1 MVWRG
6 PMVTQALSQLL
17 SDTAWGEL
25 DYLIVDMPPGTGD
38 IQLTLSQRVPLSGA
52 VVVTTPQEIALLD
65 ARKGLRMFQKVSVPV
80 LGIVENMGTHVCSKC
95 GHEEHIFGQGGGA
108 SMSEQFGVDLLGDL
122 PLDIQIREETDGGKP
137 SVVADPDSRISQIY
151 REIARKTAA
160 KLSLQAKDY
169 AAKFPR
175 IVIQNN

>member
-1 MVWRG
+1 
-6 PMVTQALSQLL
+6 
-17 SDTAWGEL
+17 
-25 DYLIVDMPPGTGD
+25 
-38 IQLTLSQRVPLSGA
+38 
-52 VVVTTPQEIALLD
+52 
-65 ARKGLRMFQKVSVPV
+65 
-80 LGIVENMGTHVCSKC
+80 
-95 GHEEHIFGQGGGA
+95 
-108 SMSEQFGVDLLGDL
+108 MSEQYGVELLGDL

-137 SVVADPDSRISQIY
+137 SVVADPESRISQIY